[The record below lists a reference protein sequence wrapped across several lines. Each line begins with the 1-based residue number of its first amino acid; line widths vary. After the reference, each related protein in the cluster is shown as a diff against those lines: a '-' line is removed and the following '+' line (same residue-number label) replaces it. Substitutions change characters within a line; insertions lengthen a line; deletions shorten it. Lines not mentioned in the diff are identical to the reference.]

1 MPRKKRYG
9 YVITK
14 SFYVPDVDKKYLEFL
29 EARAKKEGIPFSRL
43 VWGILKE
50 WAKEQMEGEGE

>member
-1 MPRKKRYG
+1 MVRRKRYG

-14 SFYVPDVDKKYLEFL
+14 SFYVPDVDMKYLEFL
-29 EARAKKEGIPFSRL
+29 EAKAKSEGIPFSRL

-50 WAKEQMEGEGE
+50 WVKEQMEGEKQ